1 MGDQAAHI
9 GLNGAGMIAKLV
21 HNYASAVMGVARV
34 DIFTMGIKSGV
45 EPFDFVGGGATGATD
60 RQRTFDRLGRF
71 LSGQRSGRLRLRLL
85 HRIVAHCW
93 SQAATPPARLVRQM
107 PAAWCEPDQESK
119 MVLKIERFQPEGM
132 NVRMSGGKPSYSHAV
147 TVSGTGNI
155 VYTAGQL
162 ARDIDGNCV
171 GKGDMRAQMEQTF
184 QNLDRCL
191 KAAGATWADVVKTNT
206 FVTDFDEFQ
215 KCADIRM
222 RYLGV
227 ATPTSTTVGVTR
239 LAGPDFMIEIE
250 AVAVVNS

>member
-1 MGDQAAHI
+1 MLPSTYLQPPAPSRLPVDASDLPIRSGGAMAQRDQR
-9 GLNGAGMIAKLV
+9 GMTTVRAPRILTRAPQLD
-21 HNYASAVMGVARV
+21 SAV
-34 DIFTMGIKSGV
+34 IKNKPG
-45 EPFDFVGGGATGATD
+45 
-60 RQRTFDRLGRF
+60 
-71 LSGQRSGRLRLRLL
+71 RSGRGRFGSVPINAIPPNRLM
-85 HRIVAHCW
+85 
-93 SQAATPPARLVRQM
+93 RQCR
-107 PAAWCEPDQESK
+107 PHGAEPDQESR

-132 NVRMSGGKPSYSHAV
+132 NVRMSGGKPSYSHVV
-147 TVSGTGNI
+147 TVSGSGKI
-155 VYTAGQL
+155 VYTAGRL

-222 RYLGV
+222 HYLGV

>member
-1 MGDQAAHI
+1 
-9 GLNGAGMIAKLV
+9 
-21 HNYASAVMGVARV
+21 
-34 DIFTMGIKSGV
+34 
-45 EPFDFVGGGATGATD
+45 
-60 RQRTFDRLGRF
+60 
-71 LSGQRSGRLRLRLL
+71 
-85 HRIVAHCW
+85 
-93 SQAATPPARLVRQM
+93 
-107 PAAWCEPDQESK
+107 

-132 NVRMSGGKPSYSHAV
+132 NVRMSGGKPSYSHVV
-147 TVSGTGNI
+147 TVSGSGKI

-162 ARDIDGNCV
+162 ARDADGNCV

-222 RYLGV
+222 RYLGA

-239 LAGPDFMIEIE
+239 LAGPDFHDRDRGSRRRQFLRSGSGPTPMRRRGP
-250 AVAVVNS
+250 ASPTVNDLA

>member
-1 MGDQAAHI
+1 
-9 GLNGAGMIAKLV
+9 
-21 HNYASAVMGVARV
+21 
-34 DIFTMGIKSGV
+34 
-45 EPFDFVGGGATGATD
+45 
-60 RQRTFDRLGRF
+60 
-71 LSGQRSGRLRLRLL
+71 
-85 HRIVAHCW
+85 
-93 SQAATPPARLVRQM
+93 
-107 PAAWCEPDQESK
+107 

-132 NVRMSGGKPSYSHAV
+132 NVRMSSGKPSYSHVV
-147 TVSGTGNI
+147 TVSGSGKI

-184 QNLDRCL
+184 QNLDRVSQGGRRHL
-191 KAAGATWADVVKTNT
+191 GRRRQDQHLVA
-206 FVTDFDEFQ
+206 DFDEFQ

-227 ATPTSTTVGVTR
+227 ATPASTTVGVTR

>member
-1 MGDQAAHI
+1 
-9 GLNGAGMIAKLV
+9 
-21 HNYASAVMGVARV
+21 
-34 DIFTMGIKSGV
+34 
-45 EPFDFVGGGATGATD
+45 
-60 RQRTFDRLGRF
+60 
-71 LSGQRSGRLRLRLL
+71 
-85 HRIVAHCW
+85 
-93 SQAATPPARLVRQM
+93 
-107 PAAWCEPDQESK
+107 

-132 NVRMSGGKPSYSHAV
+132 NGRMSGGQPSYSHVV
-147 TVSGTGNI
+147 TVSGADKI
-155 VYTAGQL
+155 VYIAGQL

-215 KCADIRM
+215 KCGDVRM
-222 RYLGV
+222 RYFGV

>member
-1 MGDQAAHI
+1 
-9 GLNGAGMIAKLV
+9 
-21 HNYASAVMGVARV
+21 
-34 DIFTMGIKSGV
+34 
-45 EPFDFVGGGATGATD
+45 
-60 RQRTFDRLGRF
+60 
-71 LSGQRSGRLRLRLL
+71 
-85 HRIVAHCW
+85 
-93 SQAATPPARLVRQM
+93 
-107 PAAWCEPDQESK
+107 

-132 NVRMSGGKPSYSHAV
+132 NVRMSGGTPSYSHVV
-147 TVSGTGNI
+147 TVSGGGKI

-162 ARDIDGNCV
+162 ARDVDGNCV

-191 KAAGATWADVVKTNT
+191 RAAGATWADVVKTNT

-227 ATPTSTTVGVTR
+227 ATPTSTTVGVAR

>member
-1 MGDQAAHI
+1 
-9 GLNGAGMIAKLV
+9 
-21 HNYASAVMGVARV
+21 
-34 DIFTMGIKSGV
+34 MGIKAWGVKARV
-45 EPFDFVGGGATGATD
+45 EPLELWEAVRQGATGHQSAHL
-60 RQRTFDRLGRF
+60 DRLRRF
-71 LSGQRSGRLRLRLL
+71 LSGQHDPADFALRLL
-85 HRIVAHCW
+85 YKDCCASPEPSCYRAGA
-93 SQAATPPARLVRQM
+93 SSAPNAAAW
-107 PAAWCEPDQESK
+107 WCEPDQESR

-132 NVRMSGGKPSYSHAV
+132 NVRMSGGKPSYSHVV
-147 TVSGTGNI
+147 TVSGSGKI

-162 ARDIDGNCV
+162 ARDVDGNCV

>member
-1 MGDQAAHI
+1 
-9 GLNGAGMIAKLV
+9 
-21 HNYASAVMGVARV
+21 
-34 DIFTMGIKSGV
+34 
-45 EPFDFVGGGATGATD
+45 
-60 RQRTFDRLGRF
+60 
-71 LSGQRSGRLRLRLL
+71 
-85 HRIVAHCW
+85 
-93 SQAATPPARLVRQM
+93 
-107 PAAWCEPDQESK
+107 

-132 NVRMSGGKPSYSHAV
+132 NVRMSGGKPSYSHVV
-147 TVSGTGNI
+147 TVSGSGKI

-162 ARDIDGNCV
+162 ARDVDGNCV

-227 ATPTSTTVGVTR
+227 ATPTSTTVGVTPVR
-239 LAGPDFMIEIE
+239 RPGNPDPRRGAGLDDFDWHGGAITRATPVTPSYRSTQNVRRFLHAECGAGFKFDRPFMQWIKDGTPKTMG
-250 AVAVVNS
+250 AVADEWRRRQGDAR